1 MMPVCVAVGD
11 FTSDLTWSLKDRSNV
26 IGGCSL
32 MVSFGF
38 ATVGKRIALAIAG
51 KTPVIGK
58 FRAASSAVE
67 STFLY
72 RLEIGQSR
80 YSAPN
85 FNDRVKSSWLQPVLA

>member
-26 IGGCSL
+26 TGGCSL

-67 STFLY
+67 STFLR

-85 FNDRVKSSWLQPVLA
+85 FNDRVKSSWLQPVSA